1 MSEIDPIHIPILKE
15 EIINYFKTTPHTF
28 LLDGTAGE
36 GGHSNAI
43 LEIFQTSKLVILDR
57 DPVMLER
64 ALLRNK
70 SYRDRIIGINVNF
83 SEFSI
88 SSMPPEYQSGFDCI
102 LLDFGI
108 SMYHLKK
115 SGKGFS
121 FIGEEFLDMRLSPDS
136 EKTAQYIL
144 NFYKEDK
151 LLKIFLEYGEEN
163 WSKKIVEGIVTKRR
177 KYPFTTTKELAS
189 LIEAIIPRKF
199 WPPKAHPAFRI
210 FQALRIEVNDELSH
224 IEKGLVN
231 LIPLLKENG
240 IICCISFH
248 SLEDRIVKTVFKQL
262 DKDKELEILT
272 KKPIL
277 PSEIEIFNNP
287 AARSAKLRVARKT
300 RVEGLK

>member
-1 MSEIDPIHIPILKE
+1 MNEIDPIHIPILKD
-15 EIINYFKTTPHTF
+15 EIITFFKDTSQTYF
-28 LLDGTAGE
+28 LDGTAGE
-36 GGHSNAI
+36 GGHSRAI
-43 LEIFQTSKLVILDR
+43 LETFQTSKLVTLDR

-64 ALLRNK
+64 ALSRNN
-70 SYRDRIIGINVNF
+70 SFGDRVIGLNVNF
-83 SEFSI
+83 SEFTKTSV
-88 SSMPPEYQSGFDCI
+88 PLEFQNGFDCI

-115 SGKGFS
+115 SGRGFS
-121 FIGEEFLDMRLSPDS
+121 FMGEEFLDMRLTPDS
-136 EKTAQYIL
+136 DKTAQDIL
-144 NFYKEDK
+144 NYYKEER
-151 LLKIFLEYGEEN
+151 LLKLFLEYGEEN

-177 KYPFTTTKELAS
+177 KHPFTTTKELAS

-210 FQALRIEVNDELSH
+210 FQALRIEVNDELTH

-231 LIPLLKENG
+231 LVPLLKENG

-262 DKDKELEILT
+262 GINKELEILT

-277 PSEIEIFNNP
+277 PSEIEILNNP

-300 RVEGLK
+300 TVEGLK

>member
-1 MSEIDPIHIPILKE
+1 MNEIDPIHIPILKD
-15 EIINYFKTTPHTF
+15 EIITFFKDTSQTYF
-28 LLDGTAGE
+28 LDGTAGE
-36 GGHSNAI
+36 GGHSKAI
-43 LEIFQTSKLVILDR
+43 LETFQNSKLVTLDR

-64 ALLRNK
+64 ALSRNN
-70 SYRDRIIGINVNF
+70 SFGDRVIGLNVNF
-83 SEFSI
+83 SEFTKTSV
-88 SSMPPEYQSGFDCI
+88 PLEFQTGFDCI

-115 SGKGFS
+115 SGRGFS
-121 FIGEEFLDMRLSPDS
+121 FMGEEFLDMRLSPDS
-136 EKTAQYIL
+136 DKTAQDIL
-144 NFYKEDK
+144 NYYKEER
-151 LLKIFLEYGEEN
+151 LLKLFLEYGEEN

-177 KYPFTTTKELAS
+177 KHPFTTTKELAS

-210 FQALRIEVNDELSH
+210 FQALRIEVNDELTH

-231 LIPLLKENG
+231 LVPLLKENG

-262 DKDKELEILT
+262 GINKELEILT

-277 PSEIEIFNNP
+277 PSEIEILNNP

-300 RVEGLK
+300 TVEGLK

>member
-1 MSEIDPIHIPILKE
+1 MYEIDPIHIPILKD
-15 EIINYFKTTPHTF
+15 EIINFFRDTPQTYF
-28 LLDGTAGE
+28 LDGTAGE
-36 GGHSNAI
+36 GGHSKAI
-43 LEIFQTSKLVILDR
+43 LETFHSSKLVTLDR
-57 DPVMLER
+57 DPIMLER

-70 SYRDRIIGINVNF
+70 SFGDRVIGLNVNF
-83 SEFSI
+83 SEFSLT
-88 SSMPPEYQSGFDCI
+88 SVPLEFQTGFDCI

-115 SGKGFS
+115 SGRGFS
-121 FIGEEFLDMRLSPDS
+121 FMGEEFLDMRLTPDS
-136 EKTAQYIL
+136 DKTAQNIL
-144 NFYKEDK
+144 NFYKEEK
-151 LLKIFLEYGEEN
+151 LLKLFLEYGEEN

-177 KYPFTTTKELAS
+177 KHPFTTTKELAS

-210 FQALRIEVNDELSH
+210 FQALRIEVNDELIH

-231 LIPLLKENG
+231 LVPLLKENG

-262 DKDKELEILT
+262 GINKELEILT

-277 PSEIEIFNNP
+277 PSEIEILNNP
-287 AARSAKLRVARKT
+287 AARSAKLRVARKI

>member
-1 MSEIDPIHIPILKE
+1 MNEIDPIHIPILKD
-15 EIINYFKTTPHTF
+15 EIINFFRDTPQTYF
-28 LLDGTAGE
+28 LDGTAGE
-36 GGHSNAI
+36 GGHSKAI
-43 LEIFQTSKLVILDR
+43 LETFHSSKLVTLDR
-57 DPVMLER
+57 DPIMLER

-70 SYRDRIIGINVNF
+70 SFGDRVIGLNVNF
-83 SEFSI
+83 SEFSLT
-88 SSMPPEYQSGFDCI
+88 SVPLEFQTGFDCI

-115 SGKGFS
+115 SGRGFS
-121 FIGEEFLDMRLSPDS
+121 FMGEEFLDMRLSPDS
-136 EKTAQYIL
+136 DKTAQNIL
-144 NFYKEDK
+144 NFYKEEK
-151 LLKIFLEYGEEN
+151 LLKLFLEYGEEN

-177 KYPFTTTKELAS
+177 KHPFKTTKELAS

-210 FQALRIEVNDELSH
+210 FQALRIEVNDELNH

-231 LIPLLKENG
+231 LVPLLKENG

-262 DKDKELEILT
+262 GINKELEILT

-277 PSEIEIFNNP
+277 PSEIEILNNP

-300 RVEGLK
+300 TVEGLK

>member
-1 MSEIDPIHIPILKE
+1 MNEIDPIHIPILKD
-15 EIINYFKTTPHTF
+15 EIITFFKDTPQTHF
-28 LLDGTAGE
+28 LDGTAGE
-36 GGHSNAI
+36 GGHSKAI
-43 LEIFQTSKLVILDR
+43 LETFQNSKLVTLDR
-57 DPVMLER
+57 DPIMLER
-64 ALLRNK
+64 ALSRNN
-70 SYRDRIIGINVNF
+70 SFRDRVIGLNVNF

-88 SSMPPEYQSGFDCI
+88 TSVPLEFQSGFDCI

-115 SGKGFS
+115 SGRGFS
-121 FIGEEFLDMRLSPDS
+121 FIGEEFLDMRLTPDS
-136 EKTAQYIL
+136 DKTAQNIL
-144 NFYKEDK
+144 NFYKEEK
-151 LLKIFLEYGEEN
+151 LLKLFFEYGEEN

-177 KYPFTTTKELAS
+177 KHPFTTTKELAS

-210 FQALRIEVNDELSH
+210 FQALRIEVNDELNH

-231 LIPLLKENG
+231 LVPLLKENG

-262 DKDKELEILT
+262 GINKELEILT

-277 PSEIEIFNNP
+277 PSEIEILNNP
-287 AARSAKLRVARKT
+287 AARSAKLRVARKI

>member
-1 MSEIDPIHIPILKE
+1 MNEIDPIHIPILKD
-15 EIINYFKTTPHTF
+15 EIINFFRDTPQTYF
-28 LLDGTAGE
+28 LDGTAGE
-36 GGHSNAI
+36 GGHSKAI
-43 LEIFQTSKLVILDR
+43 LETFHSSKLVTLDR
-57 DPVMLER
+57 DPIMLER

-70 SYRDRIIGINVNF
+70 SFGDRVIGLNVNF
-83 SEFSI
+83 SEFSLT
-88 SSMPPEYQSGFDCI
+88 SVPLEFQTGFDCI

-115 SGKGFS
+115 SGRGFS
-121 FIGEEFLDMRLSPDS
+121 FMGEEFLDMRLTPDS
-136 EKTAQYIL
+136 DKTAQNIL
-144 NFYKEDK
+144 NFYKEEK
-151 LLKIFLEYGEEN
+151 LLKLFLEYGEEN

-177 KYPFTTTKELAS
+177 KHPFKTTKELAS

-210 FQALRIEVNDELSH
+210 FQALRIEVNDELNH

-231 LIPLLKENG
+231 LVPLLKENG

-262 DKDKELEILT
+262 GINKELEILT

-277 PSEIEIFNNP
+277 PSEIEILNNP
-287 AARSAKLRVARKT
+287 AARSAKLRVARKI

>member
-1 MSEIDPIHIPILKE
+1 MNEIDPIHIPILKD
-15 EIINYFKTTPHTF
+15 EIINFFQQTPQTYF
-28 LLDGTAGE
+28 LDGTAGE
-36 GGHSNAI
+36 GGHSKAI
-43 LEIFQTSKLVILDR
+43 LETFHSSKLVTLDR
-57 DPVMLER
+57 DPIMLER

-70 SYRDRIIGINVNF
+70 SFGDRVIGLNINF
-83 SEFSI
+83 SEFSLT
-88 SSMPPEYQSGFDCI
+88 SVPLEFQTGFDCI

-115 SGKGFS
+115 SGRGFS
-121 FIGEEFLDMRLSPDS
+121 FMGEEFLDMRLTPDS
-136 EKTAQYIL
+136 DKTAQNIL
-144 NFYKEDK
+144 NFYKEEK
-151 LLKIFLEYGEEN
+151 LLKLFLEYGEEN

-177 KYPFTTTKELAS
+177 KHPFTTTKELAS

-210 FQALRIEVNDELSH
+210 FQALRIEVNDELTH
-224 IEKGLVN
+224 IEKGLLN
-231 LIPLLKENG
+231 LVPLLKENG

-262 DKDKELEILT
+262 GINKELEILT

-277 PSEIEIFNNP
+277 PSEIEILNNP
-287 AARSAKLRVARKT
+287 AARSAKLRVARKI

>member
-1 MSEIDPIHIPILKE
+1 MNEIDPIHIPILKD
-15 EIINYFKTTPHTF
+15 EIITFFKDTSQTYF
-28 LLDGTAGE
+28 LDGTAGE
-36 GGHSNAI
+36 GGHSRAI
-43 LEIFQTSKLVILDR
+43 LETFQNSKLVTLDR

-64 ALLRNK
+64 ALSRNN
-70 SYRDRIIGINVNF
+70 SFGDRVIGLNVNF
-83 SEFSI
+83 SEFTKTSV
-88 SSMPPEYQSGFDCI
+88 PLEFQNGFDCI

-115 SGKGFS
+115 SGRGFS
-121 FIGEEFLDMRLSPDS
+121 FMGEEFLDMRLSPDS
-136 EKTAQYIL
+136 DKTAQDIL
-144 NFYKEDK
+144 NYYKEER
-151 LLKIFLEYGEEN
+151 LLKLFLEYGEEN

-177 KYPFTTTKELAS
+177 KHPFTTTKELAS

-210 FQALRIEVNDELSH
+210 FQALRIEVNDELTH

-231 LIPLLKENG
+231 LVPLLKVNG

-262 DKDKELEILT
+262 GINKELEILT

-277 PSEIEIFNNP
+277 PSEIEILNNP

-300 RVEGLK
+300 TVEGLK

>member
-1 MSEIDPIHIPILKE
+1 MNEIDPIHIPILKD
-15 EIINYFKTTPHTF
+15 EIINFFRDTPQTYF
-28 LLDGTAGE
+28 LDGTAGE
-36 GGHSNAI
+36 GGHSKAI
-43 LEIFQTSKLVILDR
+43 LETFHSSKLVTLDR
-57 DPVMLER
+57 DPIMLER

-70 SYRDRIIGINVNF
+70 SFGDRVIGLNINF
-83 SEFSI
+83 SEFSLT
-88 SSMPPEYQSGFDCI
+88 SVPLEFQTGFDCI

-115 SGKGFS
+115 SGRGFS
-121 FIGEEFLDMRLSPDS
+121 FMGEEFLDMRLTPDS
-136 EKTAQYIL
+136 DKTAQNIL
-144 NFYKEDK
+144 NFYKEEK
-151 LLKIFLEYGEEN
+151 LLKLFLEYGEEN

-177 KYPFTTTKELAS
+177 KHPFTTTKELAS

-210 FQALRIEVNDELSH
+210 FQALRIEVNDELNH

-231 LIPLLKENG
+231 LVPLLKENG

-262 DKDKELEILT
+262 GINKELEILT

-277 PSEIEIFNNP
+277 PSEIEILNNP
-287 AARSAKLRVARKT
+287 AARSAKLRVARKI

>member
-1 MSEIDPIHIPILKE
+1 MNEIDPIHIPILKD
-15 EIINYFKTTPHTF
+15 EIITFFKDTSQTYF
-28 LLDGTAGE
+28 LDGTAGE
-36 GGHSNAI
+36 GGHSRAI
-43 LEIFQTSKLVILDR
+43 LETFQNSKLVTLDR

-64 ALLRNK
+64 ALSRNN
-70 SYRDRIIGINVNF
+70 SFGDRVIGLNVNF
-83 SEFSI
+83 SEFTKTSV
-88 SSMPPEYQSGFDCI
+88 PLEFQNGFDCI

-115 SGKGFS
+115 SGRGFS
-121 FIGEEFLDMRLSPDS
+121 FMGEEFLDMRLTPDS
-136 EKTAQYIL
+136 DKTAQDIL
-144 NFYKEDK
+144 NYYKEER
-151 LLKIFLEYGEEN
+151 LLKLFLEYGEEN

-177 KYPFTTTKELAS
+177 KHPFTTTKELAS

-210 FQALRIEVNDELSH
+210 FQALRIEVNDELTH

-231 LIPLLKENG
+231 LGPLLKENG

-262 DKDKELEILT
+262 GINKELEILT

-277 PSEIEIFNNP
+277 PSEIEILNNP

-300 RVEGLK
+300 TVEGLK

>member
-1 MSEIDPIHIPILKE
+1 MNEIDPIHIPILKD
-15 EIINYFKTTPHTF
+15 EIITFFKDTSQTYF
-28 LLDGTAGE
+28 LDGTAGE
-36 GGHSNAI
+36 GGHSRAI
-43 LEIFQTSKLVILDR
+43 LETFQNSKLVTLDR

-64 ALLRNK
+64 ALSRNN
-70 SYRDRIIGINVNF
+70 SFGDRVIGLNVNF
-83 SEFSI
+83 SEFTKTSV
-88 SSMPPEYQSGFDCI
+88 PLEFQNGFDCI

-115 SGKGFS
+115 SGRGFS
-121 FIGEEFLDMRLSPDS
+121 FMGEEFLDMRLSPDS
-136 EKTAQYIL
+136 DKTAQDIL
-144 NFYKEDK
+144 KYYKEEM
-151 LLKIFLEYGEEN
+151 LLKLFLEYGEEN

-177 KYPFTTTKELAS
+177 KHPFTTTKELAS

-210 FQALRIEVNDELSH
+210 FQALRIEVNDELTH

-231 LIPLLKENG
+231 LVPLLKENG

-262 DKDKELEILT
+262 GINKELEILT

-277 PSEIEIFNNP
+277 PSEIEILNNP

-300 RVEGLK
+300 TVEGLK

>member
-1 MSEIDPIHIPILKE
+1 MNEIDPIHIPILKD
-15 EIINYFKTTPHTF
+15 EIITFFKDTSQTYF
-28 LLDGTAGE
+28 LDGTAGE
-36 GGHSNAI
+36 GGHSRAI
-43 LEIFQTSKLVILDR
+43 LETFQNSKLVTLDR

-64 ALLRNK
+64 ALSRNN
-70 SYRDRIIGINVNF
+70 SFGDRVIGLNVNF
-83 SEFSI
+83 SEFTKTSV
-88 SSMPPEYQSGFDCI
+88 PLEFQNGFDCI

-115 SGKGFS
+115 SGRGFS
-121 FIGEEFLDMRLSPDS
+121 FMGEEFLDMRLSPDS
-136 EKTAQYIL
+136 DKTAQDIL
-144 NFYKEDK
+144 NYYKEEK
-151 LLKIFLEYGEEN
+151 LLKLFLEYGEEN

-177 KYPFTTTKELAS
+177 KHPFTTTKELAS

-210 FQALRIEVNDELSH
+210 FQALRIEVNDELTH

-231 LIPLLKENG
+231 LVPLLKENG

-262 DKDKELEILT
+262 GINKELEILT

-277 PSEIEIFNNP
+277 PSEIEILNNP

-300 RVEGLK
+300 TVEGLK